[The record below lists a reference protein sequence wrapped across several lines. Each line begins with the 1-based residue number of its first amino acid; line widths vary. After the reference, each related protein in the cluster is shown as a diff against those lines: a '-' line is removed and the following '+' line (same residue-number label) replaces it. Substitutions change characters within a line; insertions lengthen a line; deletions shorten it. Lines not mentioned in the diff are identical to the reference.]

1 MKNVAIIDDN
11 PRERFVLRGLVED
24 MGFNVVAE
32 GENGRDA
39 VEICMSVSPDLLI
52 MDVHMPVKDGIEAA
66 SAISKRCP
74 TPVVLLTGRDDEDII
89 RRAVDSGVMAFLVK
103 PVRTEELVAAM
114 ELSLSRFR
122 EFRLLREENET
133 LKNTLEARKL
143 IEKAKGLI
151 MEKEGVSEA
160 EAFKRIRKISMDKRK
175 SMKEI
180 AEVIILALEGRP
192 SGG

>member
-1 MKNVAIIDDN
+1 MRNVAIIDDS
-11 PRERFVLRGLVED
+11 PSERLVLRGLVED
-24 MGFNVVAE
+24 IGFRVVAE
-32 GENGRDA
+32 GANGREALD
-39 VEICMSVSPDLLI
+39 ICMRSSPDILI
-52 MDVHMPVKDGIEAA
+52 MDVSMPEKDGIEAA
-66 SAISKRCP
+66 SDISKRCP
-74 TPVVLLTGRDDEDII
+74 TPVVLLTGKDDEETI
-89 RRAVDSGVMAFLVK
+89 RRAVDSGAMAFLVK

-114 ELSLSRFR
+114 ELSISRFR
-122 EFRLLREENET
+122 EFRLLREENES

-180 AEVIILALEGRP
+180 AEVIILALEGR
-192 SGG
+192 